1 MGDLR
6 LKAEN
11 MLKLTKEELKVNR
24 EKDELSLKESI
35 NYKKNRFK
43 IEFKNKIEK
52 SISGFQFNLLKSANN
67 GMPLKIEVLR
77 IEANFFSRANN
88 ENMNVL
94 TEYIPI
100 KQKVA
105 MFLAETNFEFV
116 ADEIIEDESL
126 QKLYTLICENDIYP
140 LWRVEE
146 DITDANILILLL
158 EVNPLISLK
167 EKRLKLQKK
176 IEDRQKT
183 ERNAMIIHKKS
194 LRESTSVEKIRKI
207 KDFLVS
213 FSVILYVSV
222 VILTILFMMFGFF
235 SMENSIDRF
244 SLIALG
250 WPYFIFTEVK
260 IQFLFSFPLGIIFSL
275 IFSKKRSLLFS

>member
-11 MLKLTKEELKVNR
+11 MLKLTKEEFEVNR

-52 SISGFQFNLLKSANN
+52 SINGFQFNLLKSANN

-88 ENMNVL
+88 KSMNVL

-176 IEDRQKT
+176 IEHRQKT
-183 ERNAMIIHKKS
+183 ERHAVIIHKKS
-194 LRESTSVEKIRKI
+194 LRESTSVEKITKI